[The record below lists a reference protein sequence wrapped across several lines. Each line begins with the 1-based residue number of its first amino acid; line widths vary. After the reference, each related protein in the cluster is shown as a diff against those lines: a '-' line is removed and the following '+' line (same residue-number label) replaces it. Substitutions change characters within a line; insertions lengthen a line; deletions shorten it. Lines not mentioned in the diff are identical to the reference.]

1 MEQVYISE
9 KTRLLDK
16 SGNVLKPGYCEY
28 NRYVYKRSDIKSRK
42 GRIKEWD
49 YYQISDDTH
58 TIHFNIF
65 DVSFVGKGI
74 LSS

>member
-9 KTRLLDK
+9 KTRLLDE

-28 NRYVYKRSDIKSRK
+28 NRYVYKRSDIKARK

-49 YYQISDDTH
+49 YYLIS
-58 TIHFNIF
+58 NIIYL
-65 DVSFVGKGI
+65 I
-74 LSS
+74 LNFL